1 MLSLF
6 LSKRLRESKNHSGLF
21 GFLSKAS
28 TIGVFLGV
36 TVLIVALS
44 VINGFEHQL
53 KERLLSVVPHV
64 SYQAPYD
71 PIHNWPEK
79 VNLLASQPG
88 VKAAVP
94 EINLTGMVQ
103 YKGQLKAAQ
112 LKAIKPELHDRVS
125 SIGLYTAPFK
135 LGDLSNDDILIG
147 RGIATQL
154 NVQEGDKVTVLIA
167 NQHAKNALAAPKR
180 VSFTVAGFITMG
192 GEVDRNLVI
201 VNLEKVQSALSLS
214 EDTVTGLR
222 LAVNDVFNAHQIAM
236 SAGRALPDLVYVQSW
251 FRTQGSLYQDIQMV
265 RTIVYLVVF
274 LIIAVASFNIISS
287 MVMEVKEKQADIAI
301 LKTMGTQ
308 DKTIFMTFAVQGLSY
323 ALVGAFFGMLLGTAI
338 ALSITELFSVWVSM
352 DGANPLQGVYF
363 IEFLPSK
370 LVISD
375 IVVVLLATLLISIL
389 SSVYP
394 AWQATK
400 VEPARVLGGG

>member
-6 LSKRLRESKNHSGLF
+6 LSKRLRESKHQSGF
-21 GFLSKAS
+21 IGFLSKAS

-44 VINGFEHQL
+44 VINGFEQQL

-71 PIHNWPEK
+71 PITDWPSK
-79 VNLLASQPG
+79 VELLEAQPG
-88 VKAAVP
+88 VVAATA

-103 YKGQLKAAQ
+103 FKGQLKAAQ
-112 LKAIKPELHDRVS
+112 LKGIDPSRHVKVS
-125 SIGLYTAPFK
+125 SIHEYIQPLNLKDLAADEIV
-135 LGDLSNDDILIG
+135 LGQ
-147 RGIATQL
+147 GIAAHL
-154 NVQEGDKVTVLIA
+154 DVNLGDKVTVLIA

-180 VSFTVAGFITMG
+180 VSFNVAGLIAMG
-192 GEVDRNLVI
+192 GEVDKNLAL
-201 VNLEKVQSALSLS
+201 VNIAKIQQALSL
-214 EDTVTGLR
+214 EPMVVTGLR
-222 LAVNDVFNAHQIAM
+222 LTVDDVFNAHQIAID
-236 SAGRALPDLVYVQSW
+236 AGRILPDLVYVQSW

-301 LKTMGTQ
+301 LKTMGTR

-323 ALVGAFFGMLLGTAI
+323 ALVGAFFGLIVGTVI
-338 ALSITELFSVWVSM
+338 ALNVSDLFALWTSI
-352 DGANPLQGVYF
+352 DGSNPLQGVYF

-370 LVISD
+370 LEFAD
-375 IVVVLLATLLISIL
+375 IIIVLLATVVISVI

-400 VEPARVLGGG
+400 VQPARVLGGG

>member
-6 LSKRLRESKNHSGLF
+6 LSKRLRETKHQTGF
-21 GFLSKAS
+21 IGFLSKAS

-44 VINGFEHQL
+44 VINGFEQQL

-64 SYQAPYD
+64 SYQAPYE
-71 PIHNWPEK
+71 PIQDWPQK
-79 VNLLASQPG
+79 VELLEHQLG
-88 VKAAVP
+88 VVSATP
-94 EINLTGMVQ
+94 EINVTGMVQ
-103 YKGQLKAAQ
+103 YKGKLKAAQ
-112 LKAIKPELHDRVS
+112 LKAIEPSKHNQVS
-125 SIGLYTAPFK
+125 SIHRYINPLK
-135 LGDLSNDDILIG
+135 LENLGENEIVLG
-147 RGIATQL
+147 KGIATQL
-154 NVQEGDKVTVLIA
+154 GVSQGDKVTVLIA

-180 VSFTVAGFITMG
+180 VSFNVVGLISMG
-192 GEVDRNLVI
+192 GEVDKNLAI
-201 VNLEKVQSALSLS
+201 VRLDKVQQALSLDS
-214 EDTVTGLR
+214 TTVTGLR
-222 LAVNDVFNAHQIAM
+222 LSVDDVFNAHQIAM

-301 LKTMGTQ
+301 LKTMGTR
-308 DKTIFMTFAVQGLSY
+308 DSTIFMTFAVQGLSY
-323 ALVGAFFGMLLGTAI
+323 ALVGAFCGLLVGTLI
-338 ALSITELFSVWVSM
+338 ALNISELFMLWTSI
-352 DGANPLQGVYF
+352 DGSNPLQGVYF

-370 LVISD
+370 LDMTD
-375 IVVVLLATLLISIL
+375 IVIVLLATVFISVI
-389 SSVYP
+389 SSIYP

>member
-6 LSKRLRESKNHSGLF
+6 LSKRLRESKHQSGF
-21 GFLSKAS
+21 IGFLSKAS

-44 VINGFEHQL
+44 VINGFEQQL

-71 PIHNWPEK
+71 PISDWPSK
-79 VNLLASQPG
+79 VELLEAQPG
-88 VKAAVP
+88 VTAATA

-112 LKAIKPELHDRVS
+112 LKGIDPSRHVNVS
-125 SIGLYTAPFK
+125 SIHEYIQPLNLKALAADEIV
-135 LGDLSNDDILIG
+135 LGQ
-147 RGIATQL
+147 GIAAHL
-154 NVQEGDKVTVLIA
+154 GVNLGNKVTVLVA

-180 VSFTVAGFITMG
+180 VSFNVAGLIAMG
-192 GEVDRNLVI
+192 GEVDKNLAL
-201 VNLEKVQSALSLS
+201 VNIAKIQQALSL
-214 EDTVTGLR
+214 EPMTVTGLR
-222 LAVNDVFNAHQIAM
+222 LTVDDVFNAHQIAM
-236 SAGRALPDLVYVQSW
+236 DAGRILPDLVYVQSW

-301 LKTMGTQ
+301 LKTMGTR

-323 ALVGAFFGMLLGTAI
+323 ALVGAFFGLIVGTLI
-338 ALSITELFSVWVSM
+338 ALNVSDIFAFWTSI
-352 DGANPLQGVYF
+352 DGSNPLQGVYF

-370 LVISD
+370 LEFSD
-375 IVVVLLATLLISIL
+375 IIIVLLATVVISII

-400 VEPARVLGGG
+400 VQPARVLGGG

>member
-6 LSKRLRESKNHSGLF
+6 LSKRLRESKHQSGF
-21 GFLSKAS
+21 IGFLSKAS

-44 VINGFEHQL
+44 VINGFEQQL

-71 PIHNWPEK
+71 PISDWPSK
-79 VNLLASQPG
+79 VELLEAQPG
-88 VKAAVP
+88 VTAATA

-112 LKAIKPELHDRVS
+112 LKGIDPSRHVNVS
-125 SIGLYTAPFK
+125 SIHEYIQPLNLKDLAADEIVLGQGLAAH
-135 LGDLSNDDILIG
+135 LGVNL
-147 RGIATQL
+147 
-154 NVQEGDKVTVLIA
+154 GDKVTVLVA

-180 VSFTVAGFITMG
+180 VSFNVAGLIAMG
-192 GEVDRNLVI
+192 GEVDKNLAL
-201 VNLEKVQSALSLS
+201 VNIAKIQQALSL
-214 EDTVTGLR
+214 EPMTVTGLR
-222 LAVNDVFNAHQIAM
+222 LTVDDVFNAHQIAM
-236 SAGRALPDLVYVQSW
+236 DAGRILPDLVYVQSW

-301 LKTMGTQ
+301 LKTMGTR

-323 ALVGAFFGMLLGTAI
+323 ALVGAFFGLIVGTLI
-338 ALSITELFSVWVSM
+338 ALNVSDIFAFWTSI
-352 DGANPLQGVYF
+352 DGSNPLQGVYF

-370 LVISD
+370 LEFSD
-375 IVVVLLATLLISIL
+375 IIIVLLATVVISII

-400 VEPARVLGGG
+400 VQPARVLGGG

>member
-6 LSKRLRESKNHSGLF
+6 LSKRLRETKYHSGF
-21 GFLSKAS
+21 IGFLSKAS

-44 VINGFEHQL
+44 VINGFEQQL

-71 PIHNWPEK
+71 PISDWPKK
-79 VNLLASQPG
+79 VELLESQQG
-88 VKAAVP
+88 VVAAAP

-103 YKGQLKAAQ
+103 YKGKLKATQ
-112 LKAIKPELHDRVS
+112 LKAIEPSKHTQVS
-125 SIGLYTAPFK
+125 SIHRFIQPIDLEN
-135 LGDLSNDDILIG
+135 LGENDIILG
-147 RGIATQL
+147 KGIASQL
-154 NVQEGDKVTVLIA
+154 GVDLGDKVTVLIA

-180 VSFTVAGFITMG
+180 VSFNVAGLISMG
-192 GEVDRNLVI
+192 GEVDKSLALV
-201 VNLEKVQSALSLS
+201 SLS
-214 EDTVTGLR
+214 RIQQALMLESQTVTGLR
-222 LAVNDVFNAHQIAM
+222 LAVDDVFNAHQIAM

-301 LKTMGTQ
+301 LKTMGTR
-308 DKTIFMTFAVQGLSY
+308 DRTIFMTFAIQGLSY
-323 ALVGAFFGMLLGTAI
+323 ALVGAFCGLMVGTLLAINISDLFMLWT
-338 ALSITELFSVWVSM
+338 SI
-352 DGANPLQGVYF
+352 DGSNPLQGVYF

-370 LVISD
+370 LDWVD
-375 IVVVLLATLLISIL
+375 IAIVLVATALISVL
-389 SSVYP
+389 SSIYP

-400 VEPARVLGGG
+400 IEPARVLGGG

>member
-71 PIHNWPEK
+71 PIENWPAK
-79 VNLLASQPG
+79 VKLLEAQVG
-88 VKAAVP
+88 VISAAP
-94 EINLTGMVQ
+94 EINLTAMIQHRG
-103 YKGQLKAAQ
+103 KLKAAQ
-112 LKAIKPELHDRVS
+112 LKAIEPNKHQHVS
-125 SIGLYTAPFK
+125 SIGQYIKPFNLSQLSSEEIL
-135 LGDLSNDDILIG
+135 LG
-147 RGIATQL
+147 REIAEQL
-154 NVQEGDKVTVLIA
+154 HVKEGDKVTILIA

-180 VSFTVAGFITMG
+180 VSFKVAGFISMG
-192 GEVDRNLVI
+192 GEVDRNLAI
-201 VNLEKVQSALSLS
+201 VSLAKIQKALSLT
-214 EDTVTGLR
+214 ENTVTGLR
-222 LAVNDVFNAHQIAM
+222 LAVDDVFNAHQIAM

-323 ALVGAFFGMLLGTAI
+323 AMVGALFGLILGTAV
-338 ALSITELFSVWVSM
+338 ALSITDLFSFWISL
-352 DGANPLQGVYF
+352 DGANPLQGIYF

-370 LVISD
+370 LAIAD
-375 IVVVLLATLLISIL
+375 IAIVLGATLIISVL

-400 VEPARVLGGG
+400 IEPARVLGGG

>member
-71 PIHNWPEK
+71 PIEDWSEK
-79 VNLLASQPG
+79 VQLLEAQPG
-88 VKAAVP
+88 VKSAVP
-94 EINLTGMVQ
+94 EINLTAMVQ
-103 YKGQLKAAQ
+103 FKGQLKAAQ
-112 LKAIKPELHDRVS
+112 LKAIDPARHQGVS
-125 SIGLYTAPFK
+125 SIGLYIKSFQLSQLSSDEIL
-135 LGDLSNDDILIG
+135 LG
-147 RGIATQL
+147 REIAKQL
-154 NVQEGDKVTVLIA
+154 QVQVGDKVTILIA

-180 VSFTVAGFITMG
+180 VSFSVAGLIAMG
-192 GEVDRNLVI
+192 GEVDRNLVVVSLPKI
-201 VNLEKVQSALSLS
+201 QKALSLP
-214 EDTVTGLR
+214 ENTVTGLR
-222 LAVNDVFNAHQIAM
+222 LSVDDVFNAHQIAM
-236 SAGRALPDLVYVQSW
+236 SAGRALPDLVYVESW

-301 LKTMGTQ
+301 LKTMGMQ

-323 ALVGAFFGMLLGTAI
+323 AMVGAFFGLALGTLI
-338 ALSITELFSVWVSM
+338 ALSITDLFSLWISL

-370 LVISD
+370 LVFAD
-375 IVVVLLATLLISIL
+375 IIIVLAATLIISVL

-400 VEPARVLGGG
+400 IEPARVLGGG

>member
-71 PIHNWPEK
+71 PIEDWPKK
-79 VNLLASQPG
+79 VQLLEAQPG
-88 VKAAVP
+88 VKSAVP
-94 EINLTGMVQ
+94 EINLTTMVQ
-103 YKGQLKAAQ
+103 FKGQLKAAQ
-112 LKAIKPELHDRVS
+112 LKAIDPTRHQGVS
-125 SIGLYTAPFK
+125 SIGLYIKSFQLSQLSSDEIL
-135 LGDLSNDDILIG
+135 LG
-147 RGIATQL
+147 REIAKQL
-154 NVQEGDKVTVLIA
+154 QVQVGDKVTILIA

-180 VSFTVAGFITMG
+180 VSFSVAGLIAMG
-192 GEVDRNLVI
+192 GEVDRNLVVVSLPKI
-201 VNLEKVQSALSLS
+201 QKALSLP
-214 EDTVTGLR
+214 EKTVTGLR
-222 LAVNDVFNAHQIAM
+222 LSVDDVFNAHQIAM
-236 SAGRALPDLVYVQSW
+236 SAGRALPDLVYVESW

-301 LKTMGTQ
+301 LKTMGMQ

-323 ALVGAFFGMLLGTAI
+323 AMVGAFFGLALGTLI
-338 ALSITELFSVWVSM
+338 ALSITDLFSLWISL

-370 LVISD
+370 LVFAD
-375 IVVVLLATLLISIL
+375 IIIVLAATLIISVL

-400 VEPARVLGGG
+400 IEPARVLGGG

>member
-71 PIHNWPEK
+71 PIENWPEK
-79 VNLLASQPG
+79 VQLLEAQPG

-94 EINLTGMVQ
+94 EINLTAMVQ
-103 YKGQLKAAQ
+103 FKGQLKAAQ
-112 LKAIKPELHDRVS
+112 LKAIDPTTHQGVS
-125 SIGLYTAPFK
+125 SIGLYIKSFQLSQLSSEEIL
-135 LGDLSNDDILIG
+135 LG
-147 RGIATQL
+147 REIAKQL
-154 NVQEGDKVTVLIA
+154 QVQFGDKVTILIA

-180 VSFTVAGFITMG
+180 VSFRVAGFIAMG
-192 GEVDRNLVI
+192 GEVDRNLVVVSLPKI
-201 VNLEKVQSALSLS
+201 QKALSLT
-214 EDTVTGLR
+214 ENTVIGLR
-222 LAVNDVFNAHQIAM
+222 LSVDDVFNAHPIAM
-236 SAGRALPDLVYVQSW
+236 SAGRALPDLVYVESW

-301 LKTMGTQ
+301 LKTMGMQ

-323 ALVGAFFGMLLGTAI
+323 AMVGAFFGLALGTLI
-338 ALSITELFSVWVSM
+338 ALSITDLFALWISL

-370 LVISD
+370 LVFAD
-375 IVVVLLATLLISIL
+375 IIIVLVATLIISVL

-400 VEPARVLGGG
+400 IEPARVLGGG

>member
-71 PIHNWPEK
+71 PIENWPEK
-79 VNLLASQPG
+79 VQLLEAQPG

-94 EINLTGMVQ
+94 EINLTAMVQ
-103 YKGQLKAAQ
+103 FKGQLKAAQ
-112 LKAIKPELHDRVS
+112 LKAIDPTTHQGVS
-125 SIGLYTAPFK
+125 SLGLYIKSFQLSQLSSEEIL
-135 LGDLSNDDILIG
+135 LG
-147 RGIATQL
+147 REIAKQL
-154 NVQEGDKVTVLIA
+154 QVQVGDKVTILIA

-180 VSFTVAGFITMG
+180 VSFRVAGFIAMS
-192 GEVDRNLVI
+192 GEVDRNLVVVSLPKI
-201 VNLEKVQSALSLS
+201 QKALSLT
-214 EDTVTGLR
+214 ENTVIGLR
-222 LAVNDVFNAHQIAM
+222 LSVDDVFNAHQIAM
-236 SAGRALPDLVYVQSW
+236 SAGRALPDLVYVESW

-301 LKTMGTQ
+301 LKTMGMQ

-323 ALVGAFFGMLLGTAI
+323 AMVGAFFGLALGTLI
-338 ALSITELFSVWVSM
+338 ALSITDLFALWISL

-370 LVISD
+370 LVFAD
-375 IVVVLLATLLISIL
+375 IIIVLVATLIISVL

-400 VEPARVLGGG
+400 IEPARVLGGG